1 MGLCY
6 VRQLPELQRCV
17 FMDIICLA
25 GLDLPNKAQIASPN
39 LYSAT
44 SPLKHALEKMEVI
57 AKAFIKV

>member
-1 MGLCY
+1 
-6 VRQLPELQRCV
+6 
-17 FMDIICLA
+17 MDIICLA